1 MGGGLSTQ
9 REVVPKASPTLE
21 GPRRRWATVRVISTP
36 EVLISGDVSH
46 PHSWGTEIVV
56 NHKEL

>member
-1 MGGGLSTQ
+1 MQ

-46 PHSWGTEIVV
+46 PHSWDTEIVV